1 MLRPGRRPVS
11 GLRKLAAAVLLAA
24 AAFGAGYAEHGTS
37 GPRCPTEDSCAVSY
51 SGGAWHITPVVP

>member
-1 MLRPGRRPVS
+1 VS